1 MNSDRHPSDWSA
13 DRRKDRRF
21 TVSWPVEF
29 SLFGS
34 AKITGQPAVVIDLS
48 FEGLCLKTDSPLKA
62 GMILCIRILKLD
74 CETECKE
81 ERCLARM
88 LSIAEV
94 KWCREIK
101 GTKEGC
107 YLAGI
112 KHVIGEYS

>member
-1 MNSDRHPSDWSA
+1 MSTDCSQSGSGT
-13 DRRKDRRF
+13 DRRQERRF
-21 TVSWPVEF
+21 GASWPVEL

-34 AKITGQPAVVIDLS
+34 GNYPGRPAVVIDLS
-48 FEGLCLKTDSPLKA
+48 CEGLCLKTDSPLKA

-74 CETECKE
+74 CATECKE

-94 KWCREIK
+94 KWCREITD
-101 GTKEGC
+101 TKEGC

-112 KHVIGEYS
+112 KHVMGDYL